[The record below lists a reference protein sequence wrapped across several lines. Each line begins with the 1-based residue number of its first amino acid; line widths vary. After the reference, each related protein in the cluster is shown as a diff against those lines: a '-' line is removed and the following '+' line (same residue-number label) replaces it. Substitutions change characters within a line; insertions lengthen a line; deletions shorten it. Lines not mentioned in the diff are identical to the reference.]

1 MYTFGEAIHE
11 TSAMKLYPIA
21 LSVLQVLELSC
32 YISLFKAVSRHDE
45 NMSQNKVISLDVL
58 HKRKQK
64 NIFSMYAQVSGF
76 ILEILYLI
84 FLFFVRMI
92 GRNYSL
98 MDAKEFAG
106 ALYVT
111 QFGFTSTIQ
120 ILVSSDLRL
129 KLYYLLKRVLP
140 K

>member
-1 MYTFGEAIHE
+1 MT
-11 TSAMKLYPIA
+11 K
-21 LSVLQVLELSC
+21 
-32 YISLFKAVSRHDE
+32 
-45 NMSQNKVISLDVL
+45 NKVISPDAYY
-58 HKRKQK
+58 KRKQK
-64 NIFSMYAQVSGF
+64 NIFSMYAQLSGF
-76 ILEILYLI
+76 VLEIFYLV

-92 GRNYSL
+92 GRKYSL
-98 MDAKEFAG
+98 MDAKEYAD